1 MDISPLHDGLD
12 LGEKVEAFTGGQI
25 LLNRY
30 KLIRMLGHGGMG
42 VVWLARDEELDRDVA
57 MKFLPAIV
65 VNDRAGL
72 TELKRETK
80 SSLELTHPNIVRTY
94 DFV

>member
-1 MDISPLHDGLD
+1 MDIHPPHEGLD
-12 LGEKVEAFTGGQI
+12 LGEKVEAFTGGQK

-30 KLIRMLGHGGMG
+30 QLDRVLGHGGMG
-42 VVWLARDEELDRDVA
+42 VVWLARDEELERAVA

-72 TELKRETK
+72 TELKR
-80 SSLELTHPNIVRTY
+80 
-94 DFV
+94 D